1 MNRFAH
7 KKGVLLLL
15 MLLSMAERI
24 CAQSVSNA
32 YSDFYFNT
40 TSLILILGLLAMG
53 LMLLWLHR
61 KQRQTA
67 ARVKTLSREIGAL
80 RQENDT
86 LQQFNAVAV
95 HDLKSPLR
103 TMTAFTS
110 LFLRKYGRDLNS
122 EGHEYLNFVREG
134 GQRLQRLLDGMPGVS
149 TAKLEEG
156 QVNMNE
162 VVLDAV
168 KNLHLDIQENRAQ
181 VNLVRYLPI
190 LDGHHGQLVQ
200 LVQNVISN
208 SIKYKAPD
216 RHPVVLIDG
225 KEEAE
230 DCVFS
235 ITDNGIGI
243 PADQLKRVFQRNVR
257 LHDHQAVE
265 GYGLG
270 LASCKQIVDRMGGEI
285 WIESKVG
292 TGSTLCFRLPKQ
304 RKNER
309 PAEAVTPQTRE
320 EQNTLRRL
328 RAKSRAAIF

>member
-1 MNRFAH
+1 MTKTPTNWTGRDDAMVEH
-7 KKGVLLLL
+7 MIRRGASRRDLLKMLMSSGVAAAAGGSLL
-15 MLLSMAERI
+15 MRASAAVAATPVTGGTLRAAGWS
-24 CAQSVSNA
+24 SS
-32 YSDFYFNT
+32 
-40 TSLILILGLLAMG
+40 
-53 LMLLWLHR
+53 
-61 KQRQTA
+61 TA
-67 ARVKTLSREIGAL
+67 
-80 RQENDT
+80 DT
-86 LQQFNAVAV
+86 LDPAKASLST
-95 HDLKSPLR
+95 DYAR
-103 TMTAFTS
+103 CCAFYNRLT
-110 LFLRKYGRDLNS
+110 FLD
-122 EGHEYLNFVREG
+122 
-134 GQRLQRLLDGMPGVS
+134 
-149 TAKLEEG
+149 EEG

-257 LHDHQAVE
+257 LHDDQAVE
-265 GYGLG
+265 GSGLG